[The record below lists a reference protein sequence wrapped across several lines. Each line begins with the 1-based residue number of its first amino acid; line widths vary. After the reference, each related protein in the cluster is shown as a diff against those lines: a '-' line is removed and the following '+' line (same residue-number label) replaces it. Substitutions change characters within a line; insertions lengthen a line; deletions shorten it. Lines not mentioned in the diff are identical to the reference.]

1 MAKDVHHFPLISLAQ
16 TELTGIVRRIPS
28 RMLSKHDRDTRRWR
42 DNINPITTG
51 NDEMGRERVGERSPP
66 PWRLIT
72 SSASTWMTTTTKI
85 RKLIAITMRLQ
96 GCRSA
101 SLLSR
106 TLPFAGRVDVVKKK
120 VQKEITYDDALGRR
134 INNRQKRTVS
144 CLAEWVRSSC
154 FRVATDWWHK
164 IC

>member
-1 MAKDVHHFPLISLAQ
+1 MIHYSKSFAGHWTGCLCNIFLNYGQRCTSFSSHF
-16 TELTGIVRRIPS
+16 TGPNRTDEYCS
-28 RMLSKHDRDTRRWR
+28 TNSKSDGIKTRQGHSQMTRQHQAHYDWKWR
-42 DNINPITTG
+42 DGTWKG
-51 NDEMGRERVGERSPP
+51 WREKPPP

-120 VQKEITYDDALGRR
+120 F
-134 INNRQKRTVS
+134 KR
-144 CLAEWVRSSC
+144 
-154 FRVATDWWHK
+154 K
-164 IC
+164 

>member
-1 MAKDVHHFPLISLAQ
+1 MYIIF
-16 TELTGIVRRIPS
+16 
-28 RMLSKHDRDTRRWR
+28 LSFHWPKPNWR
-42 DNINPITTG
+42 VLFDEFQVGWYQNTTG
-51 NDEMGRERVGERSPP
+51 TLADDETTSSPLRLEMTRWDVKGLEREAPP
-66 PWRLIT
+66 PLEVNY
-72 SSASTWMTTTTKI
+72 
-85 RKLIAITMRLQ
+85 
-96 GCRSA
+96 
-101 SLLSR
+101 LLCFHLNDDDDENKKTHCHNDAAAR
-106 TLPFAGRVDVVKKK
+106 LPFGLVTVEDSAICWEGRRRKKK

>member
-1 MAKDVHHFPLISLAQ
+1 
-16 TELTGIVRRIPS
+16 
-28 RMLSKHDRDTRRWR
+28 
-42 DNINPITTG
+42 
-51 NDEMGRERVGERSPP
+51 
-66 PWRLIT
+66 
-72 SSASTWMTTTTKI
+72 
-85 RKLIAITMRLQ
+85 MRLQ

-154 FRVATDWWHK
+154 FRVATD
-164 IC
+164 